1 MYAVALNK
9 TLSEGAD
16 PSDGRTLI
24 RRLWNQTFKH
34 GLTGDIFINSKGDRE
49 ADYTLN
55 DLDPTTGEMKPV
67 ATYYGA
73 HHKLELIPNVDINW
87 PGGWTKPPP
96 DVPYCGFKGDAPH
109 CQEKEPFPVYGYAII
124 IGGIVVFATI
134 SIGLAAYRKVKLES
148 ELNNLWWKVQW
159 DDIVFQDRGHR
170 SLASIGT
177 SEDKLSMA
185 SEKHEAKSQIGDL
198 TESTTHGIKIGL
210 YMGIKVAVKTMKIQR
225 LHVSRAILLELKQI
239 RNITHENLVRFVGFC
254 PDEPNVA
261 LLSEFI
267 SRGSLRDLLDND
279 VIKIDWPFRFSI
291 INDIVEGLVF
301 LHNSPIGFHGH
312 LKSTNCV
319 IDGRFMVKITDYGL
333 LSLLAQVA
341 PNSRPNPQTLLW
353 TAPEHLRNKIFGQ
366 YGSEKGDIYSFAIIL
381 QEIITRLQ
389 PFERSEKQNK
399 IFPKEIIHK
408 VKTGTKPPFRPEVS
422 PEDCPLDFLN
432 LLCSCWSED
441 PVSRPQISAIKQQ
454 MKKLSKG
461 MGSGNFLDSLL
472 NRMEQYATNLEQ
484 LVEEKSSAF
493 LEEKK
498 KSEALLYQVIPRY
511 IAEQLKAGNH
521 VKPETFE
528 SVTIFFSDIVG
539 FTSLSA
545 ESTAMEVVDLLND
558 LYTTFD
564 DILENYDVYKVET
577 IGDAYMVV
585 SGLPVSNGNEHAR
598 EIARMSI
605 TLREAIRN
613 FKIRHRPERTLQ
625 IRIGMHTGSC
635 AAGVVGLKMPRYC
648 LFGDTVNTASRMES
662 NGEANKIHVSPTSKA
677 ILETFRTFVI
687 SVRGEVEVKG
697 KGKILTY
704 WLEGETSGVLETNEQ
719 FLQRVKRE
727 IMEMSD

>member
-1 MYAVALNK
+1 M
-9 TLSEGAD
+9 AD
-16 PSDGRTLI
+16 S
-24 RRLWNQTFKH
+24 
-34 GLTGDIFINSKGDRE
+34 
-49 ADYTLN
+49 
-55 DLDPTTGEMKPV
+55 
-67 ATYYGA
+67 
-73 HHKLELIPNVDINW
+73 
-87 PGGWTKPPP
+87 
-96 DVPYCGFKGDAPH
+96 GFG
-109 CQEKEPFPVYGYAII
+109 CKE
-124 IGGIVVFATI
+124 
-134 SIGLAAYRKVKLES
+134 R
-148 ELNNLWWKVQW
+148 
-159 DDIVFQDRGHR
+159 
-170 SLASIGT
+170 
-177 SEDKLSMA
+177 
-185 SEKHEAKSQIGDL
+185 HEAKSQMEGL
-198 TESTTHGIKIGL
+198 TESTAFGVKIGL
-210 YMGIKVAVKTMKIQR
+210 YKGIKVAVKSLEIGR
-225 LHVSRAILLELKQI
+225 LHVSRAVLLELKQI

-254 PDEPNVA
+254 PDEPNIA

-291 INDIVEGLVF
+291 INDILEGLAF

-333 LSLLAQVA
+333 LSLLAQDGFRVTCCFLCLE
-341 PNSRPNPQTLLW
+341 TLLW

-381 QEIITRLQ
+381 QEIVTRLQ
-389 PFERSEKQNK
+389 PFERSEKENQ
-399 IFPKEIIHK
+399 ISPKEIIHK
-408 VKTGTKPPFRPEVS
+408 VKVGTKPPFRPEVS
-422 PEDCPLDFLN
+422 PEDCPLDFLDM
-432 LLCSCWSED
+432 LYSCWSED
-441 PVSRPQISAIKQQ
+441 PASRPNVSSIKQQ

-472 NRMEQYATNLEQ
+472 KRMEQYATNLEQ

-498 KSEALLYQVIPRY
+498 KSEELLYQVIPRLKY
-511 IAEQLKAGNH
+511 YMFDMNFKLITLTYTSIA
-521 VKPETFE
+521 V
-528 SVTIFFSDIVG
+528 
-539 FTSLSA
+539 LSA
-545 ESTAMEVVDLLND
+545 ESDVNPTISLKKMVTDSKVVDLLND

-564 DILENYDVYKVET
+564 DIHENYDVYKVET

-598 EIARMSI
+598 EIARMSL

-613 FKIRHRPERTLQ
+613 FKIRHRPERTMQ

-677 ILETFRTFVI
+677 ILETFRTFII
-687 SVRGEVEVKG
+687 SARGEVELKG

-704 WLEGETSGVLETNEQ
+704 WLEGESNDIPETNEQ
-719 FLQRVKRE
+719 FLRRVKQE
-727 IMEMSD
+727 IMEVSD

>member
-210 YMGIKVAVKTMKIQR
+210 YM
-225 LHVSRAILLELKQI
+225 
-239 RNITHENLVRFVGFC
+239 
-254 PDEPNVA
+254 
-261 LLSEFI
+261 
-267 SRGSLRDLLDND
+267 
-279 VIKIDWPFRFSI
+279 
-291 INDIVEGLVF
+291 GLVF